1 MAATYVGLGNKK
13 DKMMEELELEE
24 GRTVKWLSDFI
35 PSNLRMKIFGVVKE
49 HYKNGNGNVFERD
62 IGINLQD
69 IKEGDAFNEYF
80 PRILAFALINFP
92 DVREVIKKDLLGE
105 IVSLCED
112 LGIGLGI
119 SEEGKL
125 KGRQKNN
132 LDRFMEHIDGKSRE
146 IIWYLLRNRYAGIRD
161 LSDLVGAS
169 ADNEVLTRIRE
180 VINPAARKYLRKEI
194 MEFKESE
201 IDESSGKKVVF
212 KWWLM
217 DKPLQGLRVS
227 PPWACGGTGGARD
240 GAEPHRLQLTEKREE
255 MLDVFDEGDKIR
267 IIAELPPAVEE
278 KNIKVLVN
286 EDIVRIIANASKGK
300 YERKVPLFYAVEKAM
315 EKTYKN
321 RILEVRLLKRRK
333 RGTNADGAEKN

>member
-1 MAATYVGLGNKK
+1 
-13 DKMMEELELEE
+13 MMEELEIEE
-24 GRTVKWLSDFI
+24 GKTVKRLSDFI
-35 PSNLRMKIFGVVKE
+35 PTDVKLKILMTVKE
-49 HYKNGNGNVFERD
+49 HYKNAAKRSLVKLSLERFV
-62 IGINLQD
+62 GVNLQD
-69 IKEGDAFNEYF
+69 IKEDDALDKHF
-80 PRILAFALINFP
+80 PRFLAFALINFP

-112 LGIGLGI
+112 LGLGLGI

-125 KGRQKNN
+125 KGKQKNN
-132 LDRFMEHIDGKSRE
+132 LERFMEHIDGKSRE

-180 VINPAARKYLRKEI
+180 VINPTAKKYLRKEI
-194 MEFKESE
+194 MEFKESK

-212 KWWLM
+212 KWWL
-217 DKPLQGLRVS
+217 
-227 PPWACGGTGGARD
+227 RD
-240 GAEPHRLQLTEKREE
+240 DLQLTEKREE

-267 IIAELPPAVEE
+267 IIAELPPAVGE

-321 RILEVRLLKRRK
+321 GILEVRLIKKRKIFEQQKKDVEDIDAKIEELKPGKGELRERR
-333 RGTNADGAEKN
+333 R

>member
-1 MAATYVGLGNKK
+1 
-13 DKMMEELELEE
+13 MMEELEIEE
-24 GRTVKWLSDFI
+24 GKTVKRLSDFI
-35 PSNLRMKIFGVVKE
+35 PTDVKLKILMTVKE
-49 HYKNGNGNVFERD
+49 HYKNAAKRSLVKLSLERFV
-62 IGINLQD
+62 GVNLQD
-69 IKEGDAFNEYF
+69 IKEDDALDKHF
-80 PRILAFALINFP
+80 PRFLAFALINFP
-92 DVREVIKKDLLGE
+92 DVREVIKKDLFGE
-105 IVSLCED
+105 IGSLCED
-112 LGIGLGI
+112 LGLGLGI

-125 KGRQKNN
+125 KGKQKNN
-132 LDRFMEHIDGKSRE
+132 LERFMEHIDGKSRA

-180 VINPAARKYLRKEI
+180 VINPTAKKYLRKEI
-194 MEFKESE
+194 MEFKESK

-212 KWWLM
+212 KWWL
-217 DKPLQGLRVS
+217 
-227 PPWACGGTGGARD
+227 RD
-240 GAEPHRLQLTEKREE
+240 DLQLTEKREE

-278 KNIKVLVN
+278 KEDIKVLVN

-321 RILEVRLLKRRK
+321 GILEVRLIKKRKIFEQQKKDVEDIDAKIEELKPGKGELRERR
-333 RGTNADGAEKN
+333 R